1 MMSPCPVS
9 SVLKTSIIRSPCL
22 LLILHTPSSFTTV
35 FNPSTLISKPKKGER
50 RRVVFSRKGL
60 TIEKLGCKIDAH
72 VGVPGRVGLGVDN
85 LGYALGL
92 DLVDGGE
99 DAVAGAEADDDAWH
113 VDEEGLDPVLHEL
126 AVEGLDGVGV
136 GELGRRLE
144 LDPVD
149 RLALFLGLGVPD
161 YLRLLRM
168 AHAV

>member
-1 MMSPCPVS
+1 MYKKS
-9 SVLKTSIIRSPCL
+9 L
-22 LLILHTPSSFTTV
+22 LYKFT
-35 FNPSTLISKPKKGER
+35 FDKK
-50 RRVVFSRKGL
+50 KL
-60 TIEKLGCKIDAH
+60 TIEKLGCKIDTH

-99 DAVAGAEADDDAWH
+99 DAVAGAEADDDAGH

-161 YLRLLRM
+161 CLRFSLRKGWGE
-168 AHAV
+168 